1 MLKSIR
7 YIFRRLD
14 QTRKIGQ
21 LNVAEA
27 GVDHEGDAFIR
38 LKDGFIFYGETALP
52 KDKKYYM
59 TLPASV
65 RKKVP
70 FQTMRVA
77 IDIIM
82 RYSEGGLKYGGPYKN
97 DKYQPKE
104 GDIASEMGAYR
115 GYFILRL
122 SEWVGKSGKIVAI
135 EPIPDNIRLLK
146 KNLKANSIENCV
158 IVEKGVWHERD
169 KMVLSR
175 KEMENQSGSLMLADH
190 GNDQHSV
197 PVDSLDNILKEAG
210 VERCDFMVIQLN
222 GVEID
227 ALNGMTKVRPRH
239 MAIAARY
246 DRPGENAVET
256 IENWMKDNGY
266 SYEIEEKRFFFCSRI
281 ERNSDDR

>member
-122 SEWVGKSGKIVAI
+122 HEWVGASGKIIAI

-146 KNLKANSIENCV
+146 KNLEANSVNNC
-158 IVEKGVWHERD
+158 IIIEKGVWHKRD

-175 KEMENQSGSLMLADH
+175 KELENQSASLVLADQ
-190 GNDQHSV
+190 GNDQHSI
-197 PVDSLDNILKEAG
+197 PVDSLDNILHEAG
-210 VERCDFMVIQLN
+210 VDHCDFMVIQLN

-227 ALNGMTKVRPRH
+227 ALQGLTNVRPLH

-246 DRPGENAVET
+246 DRPEQNSVEA
-256 IENWMKDNGY
+256 IKVWMKMNSY
-266 SYEIEEKRFFFCSRI
+266 SYQIEEERFIFS
-281 ERNSDDR
+281 ELTKPQSDD